1 MLSTSKILQIRLNI
15 VMKYWN
21 KNDLLTSDD
30 VKEMFQFYD
39 FHLEVE
45 EALEVAEYGDRL
57 VADAP

>member
-1 MLSTSKILQIRLNI
+1 MSKI
-15 VMKYWN
+15 
-21 KNDLLTSDD
+21 
-30 VKEMFQFYD
+30 YD